1 MFPIDPISV
10 RQLHDADMLVAE
22 QARTR
27 HPVARRRPRRW
38 RPELKVLTR
47 GLLSML
53 DTSRRPTP
61 GPLTASH
68 ELFAG
73 LDAAELERIGQFLT
87 VVDVPAGRSLGR
99 QGALAR
105 EFVTVIDGQVGVTID
120 GVPNAVFDR
129 GSHFGA
135 LPLLDNEVSPVH
147 RASFSTMVPSRIA
160 VAGPA
165 EFRGMLRDFPTVAE
179 RIHAMTKIRRAYL
192 NGLADAR
199 VDDHVPVEII
209 ETIEY
214 PAHMV
219 A

>member
-1 MFPIDPISV
+1 MFPIDSVSV
-10 RQLHDADMLVAE
+10 RQLHDADMLTAE

-27 HPVARRRPRRW
+27 HPVARPRSTRW

-47 GLLSML
+47 GLLSMVA
-53 DTSRRPTP
+53 TRRPAP
-61 GPLTASH
+61 GPLTATH

-73 LDAAELERIGQFLT
+73 LDAAELERLGQYLT
-87 VVDVPAGRSLGR
+87 IVRVPAGRSLGR

-120 GVPNAVFDR
+120 GIPNAVFDS

-135 LPLLDNEVSPVH
+135 LPLLEDEMSPTH

-165 EFRGMLRDFPTVAE
+165 EFRGMLRDFPTVAD

-209 ETIEY
+209 QTVEY
-214 PAHMV
+214 PAHI
-219 A
+219 AA